1 MKLTMR
7 KVVSSIKE
15 SLKAYYP
22 ESEISGFTRIIIEYI
37 TRKPYLQVCVDP
49 PVFTPGLR
57 DQIDVI
63 LNRLMQYEPIQ
74 YIIEETEFFG
84 LPFFVNQN
92 VLIPRPETEEL
103 VELILNENKGSGL
116 SLLDIGTGSGAIAI
130 ALAKNMARTSVSA
143 WDISYKALD
152 VAALNS
158 KANSTDISFGR
169 VDVLGDYPTD
179 KKYDIIVS
187 NPPYVLES
195 EKEQMERNVLE
206 YEPHTALF
214 VPDNN
219 ALLFYERIADIALN
233 LLTPAG
239 RLYFE
244 INQAKGAETVKMLEE
259 KGFTEVA
266 LFQDLSKKDRMI
278 RAELK
283 Q

>member
-1 MKLTMR
+1 MR
-7 KVVSSIKE
+7 KVVSYIKD

-37 TRKPYLQVCVDP
+37 TKMPYPQVCIDP
-49 PVFTPGLR
+49 PVSTPGLH

-63 LNRLMQYEPIQ
+63 LKRLMQYEPIQ

-103 VELILNENKGSGL
+103 VELILKENKKSGL
-116 SLLDIGTGSGAIAI
+116 SLLDIGTGSGAIAVV
-130 ALAKNMARTSVSA
+130 LAKNMGGASVSA
-143 WDISYKALD
+143 WDISAKALD
-152 VAALNS
+152 VAMLNS
-158 KANSTDISFGR
+158 KANSTDISFSR

-195 EKEQMERNVLE
+195 EKEQMELNVLE

-259 KGFTEVA
+259 KGFTEVT

-278 RAELK
+278 RVELK

>member
-1 MKLTMR
+1 MR
-7 KVVSSIKE
+7 KVVSYIKE
-15 SLKAYYP
+15 SLNAYYP

-37 TRKPYLQVCVDP
+37 TKMPYPQVFIDP
-49 PVFTPGLR
+49 PVSTPELHNR
-57 DQIDVI
+57 IDVI
-63 LNRLMQYEPIQ
+63 LKRLKQYEPIQ
-74 YIIEETEFFG
+74 YIIGETEFFG
-84 LPFFVNQN
+84 LPFSVNEN

-103 VELILNENKGSGL
+103 VELILKENKKSEL
-116 SLLDIGTGSGAIAI
+116 SLLDIGTGSGAIAV

-214 VPDNN
+214 VTDNN
-219 ALLFYERIADIALN
+219 ALLFYKRIADIALN